1 MKEKVVRRTNRNE
14 NKVLTDICSML
25 HIKRGKISI
34 KFRGG
39 NCIAT
44 KLRGVDAE
52 ELSMFLLG
60 LFKEAYDVTNKNKVF
75 TSAVK
80 SILTEYLEDIDRD
93 SESA

>member
-1 MKEKVVRRTNRNE
+1 MKEKVVRRTNRKE
-14 NKVLTDICSML
+14 NKVLTDICEML
-25 HIKRGKISI
+25 YFKRGKITI

-39 NCIAT
+39 HCIAT

-80 SILTEYLEDIDRD
+80 SILTEYIEDIDRD

>member
-1 MKEKVVRRTNRNE
+1 MAEKIIRRTNRKE
-14 NKVLTDICSML
+14 NKILTDICEML
-25 HIKRGKISI
+25 HIKGSKLTI
-34 KFRGG
+34 KYRGG
-39 NCIAT
+39 NHIAT
-44 KLRGVDAE
+44 KLKGVDAE

-80 SILTEYLEDIDRD
+80 SILTDYIEDIDRD

>member
-1 MKEKVVRRTNRNE
+1 MGEKIVRKANRKT
-14 NKVLTDICSML
+14 NKVLTDICEML
-25 HIKRGKISI
+25 HIKGSKFTI
-34 KFRGG
+34 KYRGG
-39 NCIAT
+39 NYIST

-80 SILTEYLEDIDRD
+80 DILTEYIEDIDRD

>member
-1 MKEKVVRRTNRNE
+1 MKEKVVRRTNRKE
-14 NKVLTDICSML
+14 NKVLTDICGML

-60 LFKEAYDVTNKNKVF
+60 LFKEAYDVTNKNKLF

>member
-1 MKEKVVRRTNRNE
+1 MREKVVRRTNRKE
-14 NKVLTDICSML
+14 NKVLTDICEML
-25 HIKRGKISI
+25 HIKRAKLTI

-80 SILTEYLEDIDRD
+80 SILTEYIEDIDRD